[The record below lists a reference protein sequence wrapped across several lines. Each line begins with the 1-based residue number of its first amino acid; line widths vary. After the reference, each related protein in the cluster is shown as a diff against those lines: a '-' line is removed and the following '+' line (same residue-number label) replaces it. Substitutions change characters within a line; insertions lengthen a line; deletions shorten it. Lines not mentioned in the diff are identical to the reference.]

1 MYERSTPTP
10 QPPQRPELRRYLG
23 RFPGQLTS
31 IKDARDW
38 LSRRLELSRAPD
50 SSTQDALL
58 LLSEIA
64 TNALLHSPARGHG
77 GAFLVSV
84 FVSGNC
90 LRVSVRGNRDAS
102 APALQAVPAA
112 PEAEHGRGL
121 FLVNALATTWGVER
135 TRRGP
140 AIFFTL
146 EWDQQQPSEPP
157 QQAQHI
163 HHEPPP
169 STQQLPATTVPAPR
183 TPLRHLGG
191 W

>member
-1 MYERSTPTP
+1 MYERSTPAP
-10 QPPQRPELRRYLG
+10 RPPQRPELRRYLG
-23 RFPGQLTS
+23 RFPDQLTS
-31 IKDARDW
+31 VKDARDW
-38 LSRRLELSRAPD
+38 LSRRLELSRVPD
-50 SSTQDALL
+50 SPTQDALL
-58 LLSEIA
+58 LLSEIT
-64 TNALLHSPARGHG
+64 TNALLHSPTRDRS

-102 APALQAVPAA
+102 APALQAVPDA

-140 AIFFTL
+140 AVFFTL
-146 EWDQQQPSEPP
+146 EWDQQQPPQPP
-157 QQAQHI
+157 QQI
-163 HHEPPP
+163 HREPLP
-169 STQQLPATTVPAPR
+169 SDQQPSPVPAPR